1 MSSAPFDWDK
11 YNTEREAETSEEKE
25 ALISL
30 GLDGNVMKRIA
41 VAKTESE

>member
-1 MSSAPFDWDK
+1 MSLVPPNWGK
-11 YNTEREAETSEEKE
+11 CNTEREAETSEEKE

-41 VAKTESE
+41 VANTESE

>member
-1 MSSAPFDWDK
+1 MSLEPFNWDK
-11 YNTEREAETSEEKE
+11 CNTEREAETSGEKE

-41 VAKTESE
+41 VANTESE